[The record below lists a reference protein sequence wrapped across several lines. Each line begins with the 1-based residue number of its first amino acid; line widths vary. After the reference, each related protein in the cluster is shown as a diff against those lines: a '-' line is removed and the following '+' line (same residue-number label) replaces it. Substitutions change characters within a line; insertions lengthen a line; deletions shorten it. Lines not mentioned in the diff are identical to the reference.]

1 MSTASSYN
9 ISNKSLSQEDYTKL
23 KNMVEVEYRSILNRK
38 QANKE
43 NTIHYQQN
51 IQTKSLEET
60 NVRKIGVE

>member
-1 MSTASSYN
+1 
-9 ISNKSLSQEDYTKL
+9 
-23 KNMVEVEYRSILNRK
+23 MVEVEYRSILNRK